1 MQWTTEQQKVIDLR
15 DRDILVS
22 AAAGSGKTAVL
33 VERIIQR
40 VTDPKNPIDIDRLL
54 VVTFTKAAA
63 AEMRERIGAAIDKQC
78 EAHPFDAHLRRQSAL
93 IHNAMITTIDS
104 FCLFVVR
111 NHFEEINL
119 DPNFRIADEGEIR
132 LLEQDVLDKVFEE
145 NYEAENASFL
155 ALIDAYSNKRSDQA
169 VRDMVGRLYRMSL
182 SSPWPEEWIGSLAK
196 PYEAENAKEL
206 LQSEMIQDLTEHV
219 RLVLADMRRQL
230 EKLRDI
236 AIQPD
241 GPLAYASSIEQ
252 DIALLE
258 GADEADDYEKLSA
271 FFTGLKFGNL
281 TAIRKFT
288 GDVLKKEAVQN
299 GRNAIKKEIDDLR
312 TSFFAMD
319 TDTLYAQIVRL
330 RPVAE
335 ELVRLTLAYSKEMG
349 LAKRKKRIVDFSDIE
364 HFALRILVDDKTKL
378 PRNTAAEFRAHF
390 AEIMID
396 EYQDSNLV
404 QEAIMRS
411 ISKEADGGHNM
422 FMVGDVKQS
431 IYRFRLARPELF
443 MEKYGR
449 FDVNDSVQQRI
460 DLHQNFRSR
469 KQVVDYCNDIFYK
482 IMNPDLGRVAYD
494 EDAALNC
501 GASYLEVPDK
511 EELNQ
516 DSTDDD
522 ELHVPEIGTDTM
534 DAELLLVD
542 EQNELLKEQ
551 PDLDKRKL
559 EAHLVATRIR
569 QLMRSSQVTDK
580 ATGKLRSLKYSDI
593 VILLRSLKNW
603 VTDFM

>member
-281 TAIRKFT
+281 TAS
-288 GDVLKKEAVQN
+288 L
-299 GRNAIKKEIDDLR
+299 
-312 TSFFAMD
+312 
-319 TDTLYAQIVRL
+319 
-330 RPVAE
+330 P
-335 ELVRLTLAYSKEMG
+335 EM
-349 LAKRKKRIVDFSDIE
+349 
-364 HFALRILVDDKTKL
+364 
-378 PRNTAAEFRAHF
+378 
-390 AEIMID
+390 
-396 EYQDSNLV
+396 
-404 QEAIMRS
+404 
-411 ISKEADGGHNM
+411 
-422 FMVGDVKQS
+422 
-431 IYRFRLARPELF
+431 
-443 MEKYGR
+443 
-449 FDVNDSVQQRI
+449 
-460 DLHQNFRSR
+460 
-469 KQVVDYCNDIFYK
+469 C
-482 IMNPDLGRVAYD
+482 
-494 EDAALNC
+494 
-501 GASYLEVPDK
+501 
-511 EELNQ
+511 
-516 DSTDDD
+516 
-522 ELHVPEIGTDTM
+522 
-534 DAELLLVD
+534 
-542 EQNELLKEQ
+542 
-551 PDLDKRKL
+551 
-559 EAHLVATRIR
+559 
-569 QLMRSSQVTDK
+569 
-580 ATGKLRSLKYSDI
+580 
-593 VILLRSLKNW
+593 
-603 VTDFM
+603 

>member
-104 FCLFVVR
+104 FCLFVMR
-111 NHFEEINL
+111 NHFEEISL

-155 ALIDAYSNKRSDQA
+155 TLIDAYSNKRSDQA
-169 VRDMVGRLYRMSL
+169 VRDMVSRLYRMSL

-230 EKLRDI
+230 EKLHDI

-241 GPLAYASSIEQ
+241 GPLAYAQAIEQ

-271 FFTGLKFGNL
+271 FFAGIKFGNL

-299 GRNAIKKEIDDLR
+299 GRNAIKKEIDDL
-312 TSFFAMD
+312 
-319 TDTLYAQIVRL
+319 
-330 RPVAE
+330 
-335 ELVRLTLAYSKEMG
+335 K
-349 LAKRKKRIVDFSDIE
+349 
-364 HFALRILVDDKTKL
+364 
-378 PRNTAAEFRAHF
+378 
-390 AEIMID
+390 
-396 EYQDSNLV
+396 
-404 QEAIMRS
+404 
-411 ISKEADGGHNM
+411 
-422 FMVGDVKQS
+422 
-431 IYRFRLARPELF
+431 
-443 MEKYGR
+443 
-449 FDVNDSVQQRI
+449 
-460 DLHQNFRSR
+460 
-469 KQVVDYCNDIFYK
+469 
-482 IMNPDLGRVAYD
+482 
-494 EDAALNC
+494 
-501 GASYLEVPDK
+501 
-511 EELNQ
+511 
-516 DSTDDD
+516 
-522 ELHVPEIGTDTM
+522 
-534 DAELLLVD
+534 
-542 EQNELLKEQ
+542 
-551 PDLDKRKL
+551 
-559 EAHLVATRIR
+559 
-569 QLMRSSQVTDK
+569 
-580 ATGKLRSLKYSDI
+580 
-593 VILLRSLKNW
+593 
-603 VTDFM
+603 